1 MKKAILSL
9 CLIAFLAGTAQN
21 TSLPPGPPPN
31 PAPNPAPKPAVAA
44 VSPRVEP
51 LPAEVEELPQ
61 EADAT
66 AHTPQFTAKPEPTV
80 ECSETEPPSTVADK
94 LPKQP
99 ITPPEPQKGDT
110 RTIDGQKQVYFLGF
124 GWIEDAG
131 EPNIGIAVD
140 GDGDINKMVGSMG
153 GVTYA
158 GDMYENGN
166 KIGIMGS
173 EDGSSCEPPVEAPY
187 ALQPG
192 DVMIDFQTGET
203 TVYGE

>member
-1 MKKAILSL
+1 MKKAILSF
-9 CLIAFLAGTAQN
+9 CLIALLAGTAQN
-21 TSLPPGPPPN
+21 TSLPPALSTSPVS
-31 PAPNPAPKPAVAA
+31 KPAVAT

-51 LPAEVEELPQ
+51 LPPAVGELPQ
-61 EADAT
+61 EADAA

-80 ECSETEPPSTVADK
+80 ECSETEPPSTVSDV

-99 ITPPEPQKGDT
+99 ITPPEPKMGDT

-124 GWIEDAG
+124 GWIDDND
-131 EPNIGIAVD
+131 EPNVGIAVD

-166 KIGIMGS
+166 KIGLMGS
-173 EDGSSCEPPVEAPY
+173 EDGGGCEPPPEVPY
-187 ALQPG
+187 TPRPG
-192 DVMIDFQTGET
+192 DVIIDFQTGET
-203 TVYGE
+203 IMYGE